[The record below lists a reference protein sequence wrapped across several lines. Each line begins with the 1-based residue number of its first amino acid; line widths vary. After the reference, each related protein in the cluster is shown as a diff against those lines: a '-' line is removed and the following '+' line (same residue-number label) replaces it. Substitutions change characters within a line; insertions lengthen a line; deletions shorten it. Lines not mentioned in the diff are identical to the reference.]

1 MSPNDVAT
9 AVLVVAGLFFMLT
22 GAVGVIRF
30 PDVFTRQHAAGMT
43 DTAGAGL
50 ILLGLMFQ
58 GGLPVVVRLVMI
70 LVFLVF
76 TSPIATHSVC
86 RAALH
91 AGVRPIEYDRATGKL
106 RRPGATPS
114 TPASAGGAAGSVGD
128 AGA

>member
-1 MSPNDVAT
+1 MSPMDVVT
-9 AVLVVAGLFFMLT
+9 AVLVLAGLFFILT
-22 GAVGVIRF
+22 GAVGIHRF

-58 GGLPVVVRLVMI
+58 GGFPVVIRLVAI

-76 TSPIATHSVC
+76 TAPIATHSVC

-91 AGVRPIEYDRATGKL
+91 AGVRPILYNRSTGTLEVEPDATSE
-106 RRPGATPS
+106 RTA
-114 TPASAGGAAGSVGD
+114 
-128 AGA
+128 

>member
-1 MSPNDVAT
+1 MSPFDVVT

-22 GAVGVIRF
+22 GAVGVHRF
-30 PDVFTRQHAAGMT
+30 PDVYTRQHAAGMT

-58 GGLPVVVRLVMI
+58 GGFPVVIRLVAI
-70 LVFLVF
+70 LIFLVF

-91 AGVRPIEYDRATGKL
+91 AGVRPLLYDADSGTLKQDMAESEEVVL
-106 RRPGATPS
+106 E
-114 TPASAGGAAGSVGD
+114 
-128 AGA
+128 AGAGAEEGQ